1 MCFISSSSFSSFF
14 SAPFAV
20 IVNRPFLSCL
30 KPLFQSEAKCQAIV
44 MKMFFFFFR
53 IQIKFIFTT
62 EVLPLASFCKWE
74 ELGNGL
80 FLSVSSR
87 CFSPLM
93 ILWSFAGSSYIVPRL
108 ISLTKRCVWSLCGEL
123 LTQSTSYLR
132 RIETIAVLFSYLELL
147 CMFFVPKAFAW
158 RLRVR
163 GGELRGNLVIFYPRT
178 GAVLVVAAV

>member
-1 MCFISSSSFSSFF
+1 MPSHCYENVFVFF
-14 SAPFAV
+14 
-20 IVNRPFLSCL
+20 L
-30 KPLFQSEAKCQAIV
+30 
-44 MKMFFFFFR
+44 R

-163 GGELRGNLVIFYPRT
+163 GGELRGNLVISYPRT

>member
-1 MCFISSSSFSSFF
+1 MRSHCYEN
-14 SAPFAV
+14 V
-20 IVNRPFLSCL
+20 
-30 KPLFQSEAKCQAIV
+30 
-44 MKMFFFFFR
+44 FFFIF
-53 IQIKFIFTT
+53 IQIKLIFTT
-62 EVLPLASFCKWE
+62 EVLLLASFCKWE
-74 ELGNGL
+74 VLEFGNGL

-147 CMFFVPKAFAW
+147 CMFFVPKAFTW

-163 GGELRGNLVIFYPRT
+163 GGELRGNLVISYPRT